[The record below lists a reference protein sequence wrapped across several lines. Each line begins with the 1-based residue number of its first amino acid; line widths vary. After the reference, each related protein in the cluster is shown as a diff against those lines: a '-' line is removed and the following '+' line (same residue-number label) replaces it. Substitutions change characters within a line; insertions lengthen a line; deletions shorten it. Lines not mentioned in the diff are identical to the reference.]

1 MSFDPKVLGGSAK
14 NQIVN
19 PDLVEERAKC
29 TFDKE
34 EAYNIVYP

>member
-1 MSFDPKVLGGSAK
+1 MSFDPKVLGGSVEK
-14 NQIVN
+14 KIVN
-19 PDLVEERAKC
+19 PDLIEERAKC